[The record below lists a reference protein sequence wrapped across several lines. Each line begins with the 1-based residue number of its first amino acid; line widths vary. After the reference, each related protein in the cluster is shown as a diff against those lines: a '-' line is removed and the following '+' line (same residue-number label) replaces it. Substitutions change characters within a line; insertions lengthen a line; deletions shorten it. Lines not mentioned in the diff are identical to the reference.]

1 MSNDDNEGRSAIQA
15 TSDTARRRVDASE
28 RAPAVQK
35 SAPGLLVEP
44 VLAPL
49 PALPLVSGVPP
60 ALPWDRG
67 QIEL

>member
-15 TSDTARRRVDASE
+15 TWTRRAAALTQVS
-28 RAPAVQK
+28 APLRVQK

-49 PALPLVSGVPP
+49 PALPLFPGVPP